1 MAFIISILI
10 MMYFGKSKTNFNDLA
25 LGDETSSYFAKK
37 NNETIHFK
45 DLESFESFKYSK
57 KTELPR
63 ILILGNSQSHSI
75 NQMNTDDVNYI
86 QLISDSLNNQAE
98 ILAISLPNISLQ
110 EMMLSFDYI
119 LSKIK
124 IDFLVLPV
132 FMDDLREDGIR
143 TDVFFKNLNS
153 ENYFIKDSFSLI
165 SKKVNSEL
173 KTAYSA
179 GSQNSDIAALKETPQ
194 EKVETFLN
202 EKLDNYS
209 AVWKDREQVRGDF
222 FNALYI
228 IRNTV
233 LGIDAQTKRKM
244 IPTRMESNFSAL
256 SYILDKCQKLNI
268 KSIIYVPPIRTDV
281 EPPYDLNEYENFKE
295 SLEKDVNK
303 YSNAHFVNL
312 ENIVEGK
319 YWGVKNAT
327 TMDGKPELD
336 FMHFQYE
343 GHKMLYKNL
352 LVEMQKIME
361 E

>member
-1 MAFIISILI
+1 M
-10 MMYFGKSKTNFNDLA
+10 
-25 LGDETSSYFAKK
+25 
-37 NNETIHFK
+37 
-45 DLESFESFKYSK
+45 
-57 KTELPR
+57 
-63 ILILGNSQSHSI
+63 
-75 NQMNTDDVNYI
+75 
-86 QLISDSLNNQAE
+86 
-98 ILAISLPNISLQ
+98 PNASLQ
-110 EMMLSFDYI
+110 EMMLTFDYVTSLTSI
-119 LSKIK
+119 NYLI
-124 IDFLVLPV
+124 IPV

-209 AVWKDREQVRGDF
+209 DVWKDREQVRGDF

-228 IRNTV
+228 MRNTV

-352 LVEMQKIME
+352 VIEMQKIME